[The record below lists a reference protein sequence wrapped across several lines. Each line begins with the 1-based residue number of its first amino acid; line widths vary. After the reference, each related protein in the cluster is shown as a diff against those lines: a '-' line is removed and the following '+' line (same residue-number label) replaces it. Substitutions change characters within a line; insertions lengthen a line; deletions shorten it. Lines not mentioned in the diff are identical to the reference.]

1 MLNEKK
7 FINEFSKI
15 GGLEIKEMGVEK
27 KKVGTFRQQL
37 EKFLKEMEVKPSF
50 PTGIDFKV
58 SFLDYL
64 KEDKEFYAVLG
75 KGWEI
80 IFADVSPWRRKDKLT
95 ELAKK
100 YSLEPFSACLAK
112 LKEVKE
118 KSPAAVSF
126 RYMIEAI
133 KAFLEGE
140 KYGEFQA
147 KKEKLEERNKI
158 ERKNQDQA
166 KEKKEIV
173 EKLKGKKNIP
183 VNETNIKKYQNELE
197 DFVSRNLNDTRM
209 IATYLLRYI
218 QNELNKKEEFRTK
231 IATKEM
237 KEQLRSL
244 TPYHHAIDAIVL
256 AHFKSRA
263 YIQSLE
269 DLTKI
274 SQGKLKLKRGKITSE
289 QLNSLFQEI
298 SATKEVDIS
307 LFFPLPDLHDIIERR
322 IPVQLEK
329 KSEKEVKE
337 IIIAVE
343 KVLTEEEYAERVK
356 GMQGNIHYP
365 YISYAVDRKVKKET
379 VASEQADRSKRGIVM
394 FVDICEKLQSKEK
407 LDLPKK
413 IGLSNLVKKIG
424 LGKLNSEYGE
434 KYNFVIVKKGEDN
447 YTIWD
452 TSKYDA
458 GFGVKKDGKAERI
471 KNIELLRKKK
481 MDGELAKLIGL
492 PLIYTG
498 TTGDNVSSINI
509 VGLIYDKKENPQTI
523 YPEHGDRIIKI
534 SNAINNSNE
543 LGSGKKSV
551 NKIGSSLKPLKI
563 NILGKKE
570 K

>member
-1 MLNEKK
+1 GKLETKEFSAQEIIKAIIFRQRDFEDGPGPGDQEKN

-75 KGWEI
+75 KGCPSQFYLNYEDYQKTIFYQIGEI

-100 YSLEPFSACLAK
+100 YSLEPFSVCLAK

-183 VNETNIKKYQNELE
+183 VNETNIKKYQKLQLKKLTMEEFAFIVTKKLTIEECN
-197 DFVSRNLNDTRM
+197 
-209 IATYLLRYI
+209 
-218 QNELNKKEEFRTK
+218 NKKGENLPFHFFQKNKPESVFK
-231 IATKEM
+231 KEWQDF
-237 KEQLRSL
+237 KNREQLRSL

-263 YIQSLE
+263 YIQLLE

-307 LFFPLPDLHDIIERR
+307 SFFPLPDLHDIIERR

-337 IIIAVE
+337 IVIAVE

-379 VASEQADRSKRGIVM
+379 VASEQAGR
-394 FVDICEKLQSKEK
+394 
-407 LDLPKK
+407 
-413 IGLSNLVKKIG
+413 
-424 LGKLNSEYGE
+424 
-434 KYNFVIVKKGEDN
+434 
-447 YTIWD
+447 
-452 TSKYDA
+452 
-458 GFGVKKDGKAERI
+458 
-471 KNIELLRKKK
+471 
-481 MDGELAKLIGL
+481 
-492 PLIYTG
+492 
-498 TTGDNVSSINI
+498 
-509 VGLIYDKKENPQTI
+509 
-523 YPEHGDRIIKI
+523 
-534 SNAINNSNE
+534 
-543 LGSGKKSV
+543 
-551 NKIGSSLKPLKI
+551 
-563 NILGKKE
+563 
-570 K
+570 